1 MSGLL
6 VRGNDTPVLIKKKE
20 SEANEIF
27 VILKRKFEKG
37 FTDTGDWNKVD
48 LNKWITNSKTSKKNC
63 FEQENNL

>member
-37 FTDTGDWNKVD
+37 FTDTGD
-48 LNKWITNSKTSKKNC
+48 
-63 FEQENNL
+63 